1 MQMTE
6 EQIKEIN
13 AIYDE
18 AIAKLEVLVA
28 EREGLVK
35 EYYDS
40 VNQYIKD
47 LEQKKINALKASI
60 TTLETN

>member
-13 AIYDE
+13 AVYDE
-18 AIAKLEVLVA
+18 AIAKLEVLVT

-40 VNQYIKD
+40 INQYIKD